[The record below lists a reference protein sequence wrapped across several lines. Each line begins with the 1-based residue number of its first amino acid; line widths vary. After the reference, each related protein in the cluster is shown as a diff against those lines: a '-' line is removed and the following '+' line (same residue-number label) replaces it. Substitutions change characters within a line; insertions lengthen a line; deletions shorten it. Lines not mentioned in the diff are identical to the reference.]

1 METSILIDGKPV
13 KFRASA
19 AIPRLYRIKFRRDII
34 QDMQAVKEA
43 LDAKERQGDNIPPQ
57 ALQLFEDMAYIM
69 AKHGDKDAVPA
80 TPDEWLEG
88 FGAFSIYKIF
98 PVIWALW
105 EANTE
110 ALDIAKKNWG
120 SRPGNHHAAPPPP
133 GGTAGDLGP

>member
-1 METSILIDGKPV
+1 MIDGKPV

-43 LDAKERQGDNIPPQ
+43 LDAKERQRDNIPPQ

-110 ALDIAKKNWG
+110 ALDIAKKK
-120 SRPGNHHAAPPPP
+120 
-133 GGTAGDLGP
+133 LGQ